1 MSNIRILIADD
12 HAIMREG
19 VRALLEIHED
29 MDVIGEAGDGREAV
43 AQVSEL
49 TPDIILLDISMP
61 FMDGLEATRRIRK
74 ANPNTSVLIL
84 TQHEDKEYVLSA
96 VKAGAAGCI
105 SKKAVSSELVSAIR
119 AIYRGGS
126 FLYPPVAKLLIEDYL
141 QRTDGETD
149 PYERLTDREREVLQ
163 LVAEGRTNQEIADLL
178 VLSMKTVLGHR
189 AKIME
194 KLDIHSR
201 TDLIK
206 YAIRR
211 GLISIDG

>member
-19 VRALLEIHED
+19 IRALLEIHED

>member
-1 MSNIRILIADD
+1 
-12 HAIMREG
+12 MREG
-19 VRALLEIHED
+19 IRALLEIHED

>member
-1 MSNIRILIADD
+1 M
-12 HAIMREG
+12 
-19 VRALLEIHED
+19 
-29 MDVIGEAGDGREAV
+29 

-49 TPDIILLDISMP
+49 APDIILLDISMP

-74 ANPNTSVLIL
+74 ANPNTNVLVL
-84 TQHEDKEYVLSA
+84 TQHEAKEYVLSA

-119 AIYRGGS
+119 AIHRGGS

-163 LVAEGRTNQEIADLL
+163 LVAEGRTNQEIANLL

>member
-43 AQVSEL
+43 AKVSEL

>member
-1 MSNIRILIADD
+1 
-12 HAIMREG
+12 MREG

>member
-1 MSNIRILIADD
+1 
-12 HAIMREG
+12 MREG
-19 VRALLEIHED
+19 VRSLLEIHED

-49 TPDIILLDISMP
+49 APDIVLLDISMP

-74 ANPNTSVLIL
+74 ANPNTSVLVL

-105 SKKAVSSELVSAIR
+105 SKKAVSSELISAIR
-119 AIYRGGS
+119 AIHRGGS

-178 VLSMKTVLGHR
+178 ILSMKTVLGHR

-201 TDLIK
+201 TDLVK

>member
-1 MSNIRILIADD
+1 
-12 HAIMREG
+12 MREG
-19 VRALLEIHED
+19 VRALLSLHDD
-29 MDVIGEAGDGREAV
+29 MEVVAEAGDGREAV
-43 AQVSEL
+43 AKVSEL
-49 TPDIILLDISMP
+49 QPDVVLLDISMP
-61 FMDGLEATRRIRK
+61 LMDGLEATRRIRK
-74 ANPNTSVLIL
+74 ANPDTNVLIL

-105 SKKAVSSELVSAIR
+105 TKKAVSSELVSAIR
-119 AIYRGGS
+119 AVYRGGS
-126 FLYPPVAKLLIEDYL
+126 FLYPSVAKILIEDYL

-149 PYERLTDREREVLQ
+149 PYDRLTDREREVLQ

-201 TDLIK
+201 TDLVK
-206 YAIRR
+206 YAIRK

>member
-1 MSNIRILIADD
+1 
-12 HAIMREG
+12 MREG

-29 MDVIGEAGDGREAV
+29 MEVIGEAGDGREAV

-74 ANPNTSVLIL
+74 ANPNTNVLIL

-211 GLISIDG
+211 GLISVDG

>member
-1 MSNIRILIADD
+1 VSNIRILIADD

-19 VRALLEIHED
+19 VRSLLASHED
-29 MDVIGEAGDGREAV
+29 MEVIGEAGDGREAV

-49 TPDIILLDISMP
+49 APDVILLDISMP
-61 FMDGLEATRRIRK
+61 YMDGLEATRRIRK
-74 ANPNTSVLIL
+74 ANPHTNVLIL

-96 VKAGAAGCI
+96 VRAGAAGCI

-119 AIYRGGS
+119 AVYRGGS
-126 FLYPPVAKLLIEDYL
+126 FLYPSVAKLLIEDYL

-163 LVAEGRTNQEIADLL
+163 LVAEGRTNQEIAALL

-201 TDLIK
+201 TELVK

-211 GLISIDG
+211 GLISVDG

>member
-1 MSNIRILIADD
+1 MDHIRILIADD

-19 VRALLEIHED
+19 VRSLLEIHED
-29 MDVIGEAGDGREAV
+29 MEVIGEAGDGREAV

-49 TPDIILLDISMP
+49 APDIILLDISMP

-74 ANPNTSVLIL
+74 ANPNTNVLVL
-84 TQHEDKEYVLSA
+84 TQHEAKEYVLSA

-119 AIYRGGS
+119 AIHRGGS
-126 FLYPPVAKLLIEDYL
+126 FLHPSVARLLIEDYL
-141 QRTDGETD
+141 QRTDGEID

-178 VLSMKTVLGHR
+178 ILSMKTVLGHR
-189 AKIME
+189 ANIME

-211 GLISIDG
+211 GLISVDD

>member
-1 MSNIRILIADD
+1 MSVIAILTADD
-12 HAIMREG
+12 HPIMREG
-19 VRALLEIHED
+19 VRALLSLHDD
-29 MDVIGEAGDGREAV
+29 MEVVAEAGDGREAV
-43 AQVSEL
+43 AKVSEL
-49 TPDIILLDISMP
+49 QPDVVLLDISMP
-61 FMDGLEATRRIRK
+61 LMDGLEATRRIRK
-74 ANPNTSVLIL
+74 ANPDTNVLIL

-105 SKKAVSSELVSAIR
+105 TKKAVSSELVSAIR
-119 AIYRGGS
+119 AVYRGGA
-126 FLYPPVAKLLIEDYL
+126 FLYPSVAKILIEDYL
-141 QRTDGETD
+141 QRTDGEPD
-149 PYERLTDREREVLQ
+149 PYARLTDREREVLQ

-201 TDLIK
+201 TDLVK
-206 YAIRR
+206 YAIRK

>member
-29 MDVIGEAGDGREAV
+29 MEVIGEAGDGREAV

-49 TPDIILLDISMP
+49 TPDVILLDISMP

-74 ANPNTSVLIL
+74 ANPNTNVLIL

-126 FLYPPVAKLLIEDYL
+126 FLYPSVAKLLIEDYL

>member
-1 MSNIRILIADD
+1 VSNIRILIADD